1 MIGIPEAP
9 RSWWSAQAMA
19 RAAGV
24 PLARAVVEG
33 WITRADLADMVLRCQ
48 TCPSGT
54 DCTHWLAALRPETP
68 AFCAI
73 KPDIEALRAFS

>member
-1 MIGIPEAP
+1 MIGYVEAP
-9 RSWWSAQAMA
+9 RAYWTAQGMA

-33 WITRADLADMVLRCQ
+33 WITRAELAGIVHRCQ
-48 TCPSGT
+48 TCT
-54 DCTHWLAALRPETP
+54 WCAECRDVLAQAAPEPP

-73 KPDIEALRAFS
+73 RADIEALRPFR